1 MTNDIL
7 LTFGILLV
15 AIVLF
20 STEKLRSDLVAILIM
35 VLLAWSKIIP
45 VSQAFSGFSSNAV
58 VSIMGVM
65 LLGYGIDRTGLMKR
79 LSQGIA
85 KYAGNSEKKILVLV
99 SATVGLLSAFMQNIG
114 AAALFLPVVRKIS
127 AKTGY
132 HPSKFLMPMG
142 FAAIL
147 GGTLTMVASGPL
159 IVLND
164 LLTQHGVDRF
174 GLFDVTPIG
183 LALLIAGIGYFLAVG
198 SKVLPKAPAASN
210 KNHQEF
216 LKERYSLPDTVWEAV
231 VTSDSTLLDKTLDES
246 PLWSRYRLHLL
257 ALSEKG
263 SVDYAPWRKTRF
275 RSQQVLAILGSEK
288 DVRLFAEETGLI
300 VKNSLDVFEPIK
312 NEDMAGFAEIILPPY
327 SSLHGKHLSEVAFR
341 KNFNVEPIACISRDG
356 VRVSPFQHPL
366 RSGHELIVFGRW
378 QDLSKLKENRDLV
391 VVTDIPRPDAAEL
404 EGKQKFAL
412 LALVLSLS
420 LIMLKVQLSLAFFTG
435 SMLMILTGAIPK
447 EEIYKAIDWKTV
459 FLLAGLIPLGLAF
472 DQSGAAIWTADLLM
486 KAVSGWGPL
495 PVLGIIALMTTL
507 FSLFMSNVAATVLLV
522 PLAVLM
528 AQRFDMDPRGLALLV
543 AVCASNSFILPTH
556 QVNAFLMTPGGYK
569 NKDYLKAGGGMTLL
583 FLVVAVLFTYWFY
596 I

>member
-7 LTFGILLV
+7 LTFGILLI

-183 LALLIAGIGYFLAVG
+183 LALLLAGIGYFLAVG
-198 SKVLPKAPAASN
+198 SKVLPKAPSASN

-231 VTSDSTLLDKTLDES
+231 VTSESTLLEKTLDES

-257 ALSEKG
+257 ALSENG

-312 NEDMAGFAEIILPPY
+312 NEDTAGFAEIILPPH
-327 SSLHGKHLSEVAFR
+327 SSLHGKYLSEVAFR
-341 KNFNVEPIACISRDG
+341 KNFNIEPIACVSRDG
-356 VRVSPFQHPL
+356 VRVSPFHHPL

-378 QDLSKLKENRDLV
+378 QDLVKLKENRDLV

-412 LALVLSLS
+412 LALILSLS
-420 LIMLKVQLSLAFFTG
+420 LIMLGVQLSLAFFTG

-459 FLLAGLIPLGLAF
+459 FLLAGLIPLAPPSIKAELQNGRPTCLWELFPDGAPSPYCSLSACWLPFSAF
-472 DQSGAAIWTADLLM
+472 S
-486 KAVSGWGPL
+486 
-495 PVLGIIALMTTL
+495 
-507 FSLFMSNVAATVLLV
+507 
-522 PLAVLM
+522 
-528 AQRFDMDPRGLALLV
+528 
-543 AVCASNSFILPTH
+543 CPTWPPPSCWYPWWSSWPIPSKWIQEAWH
-556 QVNAFLMTPGGYK
+556 S
-569 NKDYLKAGGGMTLL
+569 
-583 FLVVAVLFTYWFY
+583 W
-596 I
+596 